1 MKYIKILLI
10 ILFTIIISYILI
22 KFKYTDFENFSFK
35 DGTFDL
41 LLIDTKLKYGDCDNG
56 NCKIK
61 LSGILNNILYYIT
74 EKNDIYILNTNG
86 GVSKS
91 KISSYEDEDI
101 TSVCF
106 SDNFK
111 YGFAIVKSAITK
123 KNFIYYTIN
132 NGLNW
137 DKLKIDES
145 DKIYFNIKNNIIMNN
160 ILLKTNNDTK
170 EAEKLSITTFL
181 KEKKKLDGLDGN
193 YEYKTQANII
203 EINLTENS
211 KTFLNN
217 IELSQTVSEPTY
229 NFKVSEK
236 YKIYEETNT
245 DKDTIT
251 YKEIKKILN
260 YNENYIYLLKEST
273 NDETS
278 FNYSI
283 NFYDQLVTTTNY
295 IGDIKLYNNLLIAN
309 TDKDLILININPT
322 NYAITE
328 TVKIFN
334 FENDIKLYDIDLIFD
349 DDGVLS
355 SYDIFIVSN
364 KNKLFKFNLNLNF
377 KIKNFINNTYNI
389 FSESYLVGIASNYSD
404 DIRLYEDISLPSDIT
419 VINNLLINRKKKKG
433 DSMII
438 IGNDIYLYKKTTD
451 STAADGWK
459 GIQNYKIEKQEENMD
474 TFLANDNDY
483 TVDKIIFKGDN
494 TLKHKI
500 YTFKITEEKYVDIL
514 LVGGGGGGGYGG
526 GGGGS
531 GDAKIL
537 RNFKMGKGT
546 YKIIVGSGGN
556 GGFNDGS
563 MGGGNNILSWAEE
576 WKRRLLGNS
585 LDTDDETKLLQKGGA
600 GNSGNNT
607 ELLKLIEGGGDTY
620 KRLLVIAGGGGGASY
635 SSNVPRTPING
646 ELGKSNYSSGGGG
659 GAGIS
664 NSLNVGIG
672 GLGNDISGNGGSGFY
687 KNNKSY
693 GGGGGGIGNILL
705 RHDRSYD
712 INDIKHGR
720 SATETS
726 IGDGGSGYILDSST
740 SFKIGEND
748 LTISKGGNGGFFGE
762 LIPSD
767 VYKFEDT
774 GGGKGFSLHSKKNSD
789 IVKTFIPG
797 KGGDGGIII
806 EGNVDIKDTYLK
818 RGENGSE
825 GILIIVSSTKKYET
839 EKSEEVSNDELLQLY
854 GINER
859 DLNEERKDY
868 VKSYYDNFIE
878 KINQKKLHLQD
889 LDHLKK
895 DNKLEHKN
903 SFIKLENI
911 KNMSEFGI
919 SSQNKKTINDPISDA
934 YLPYTNTKYDD
945 AIDAPEINNINFNII
960 TLYKQLLIRQPTSK
974 ELKNNSRKIRE
985 GILDLKSLRR
995 IIINSDEYTKIV
1007 KLQSNYINPELLYKS
1022 TKKLIIDKIADIY
1035 LKEKEEEAP
1044 KILLV
1049 PLKDIYHHFQYNDY
1063 LLRAL
1068 LVNQNFNSF
1077 KNELIDNLDT
1087 SKSDILELL
1096 NNHFDMN
1103 ELKSKANDIKRF
1115 DMYHKQESDVSIQP
1129 FEEDKYEEW
1138 LDKYGDLDSTIKDI
1152 KLEDLVLGDTYDYDR
1167 WNPNSLDKR
1176 FADTSGASISGMEFL
1191 AGRSTASSA
1200 ISASDI
1206 LAKFKSDNPHL
1217 SDYWDHSDEED
1228 GDTFVDFKEYLRKND
1243 NKLKEFKNLRK
1254 KMYSSEKFENFQTQ
1268 INPTP
1273 FSSLDSETISYLDR
1287 IGNGGFDFVS
1297 SNDGN
1302 TNSVINIYSKS
1313 N

>member
-10 ILFTIIISYILI
+10 ILLTIIISYILI
-22 KFKYTDFENFSFK
+22 KFKYTDFENFSFN
-35 DGTFDL
+35 DDTFEL

-61 LSGILNNILYYIT
+61 LSGIINKILYYIT
-74 EKNDIYILNTNG
+74 EKNDIYFLNTNG

-91 KISSYEDEDI
+91 KISSYDDEEI
-101 TSVCF
+101 ISVCF

-123 KNFIYYTIN
+123 KNSIYYTIN

-137 DKLKIDES
+137 DKLKIDEN
-145 DKIYFNIKNNIIMNN
+145 DEIYFNIKNNIIMNN
-160 ILLKTNNDTK
+160 ILLKTNNDK
-170 EAEKLSITTFL
+170 EPEKLIITTFL
-181 KEKKKLDGLDGN
+181 KETNNIDGLDGN
-193 YEYKTQANII
+193 YEYKTQTNII
-203 EINLTENS
+203 EINLIENGT
-211 KTFLNN
+211 TFLNN
-217 IELSQTVSEPTY
+217 IELSETVSESTY
-229 NFKVSEK
+229 NFKVTEK
-236 YKIYEETNT
+236 YKIHEETKT
-245 DKDTIT
+245 DKDDII

-260 YNENYIYLLKEST
+260 YNDIYIYLLKQY
-273 NDETS
+273 NDDETNINYNLK
-278 FNYSI
+278 FNQI
-283 NFYDQLVTTTNY
+283 ELFGIDNIKN
-295 IGDIKLYNNLLIAN
+295 IKLYNNFLIAN
-309 TDKDLILININPT
+309 KNKELILIDLVAYDFISNKDISG
-322 NYAITE
+322 IS
-328 TVKIFN
+328 KIFDIFKSDDDN
-334 FENDIKLYDIDLIFD
+334 SIKLYDVDLIYND
-349 DDGVLS
+349 SALIS

-364 KNKLFKFNLNLNF
+364 TNKLFKFNLNLNF
-377 KIKNFINNTYNI
+377 QIKNFIDETYINFPMDNNLYPQYNTQT
-389 FSESYLVGIASNYSD
+389 EK
-404 DIRLYEDISLPSDIT
+404 LYEEIVLPSDIT
-419 VINNLLINRKKKKG
+419 KINNLLINMKKNKG

-438 IGNDIYLYKKTTD
+438 IGNDMYLYKKTTD
-451 STAADGWK
+451 GTSADHWK
-459 GIQNYKIEKQEENMD
+459 AIQNYKIEKQQENMD
-474 TFLANDNDY
+474 AFLANVDDY
-483 TVDKIIFKGDN
+483 TADKIIFKGDN

-500 YTFKITEEKYVDIL
+500 YTFKITEVKYVDIL

-526 GGGGS
+526 GGGGA

-563 MGGGNNILSWAEE
+563 IGGGNNILSWAEE

-607 ELLKLIEGGGDTY
+607 ELLKKIEGSDDTY

-635 SSNVPRTPING
+635 ASNVPRTPING

-712 INDIKHGR
+712 ISDIKHGR
-720 SATETS
+720 SATETN
-726 IGDGGSGYILDSST
+726 IGDGGQGYILDSKT
-740 SFKIGEND
+740 SFKIGELD

-767 VYKFEDT
+767 IYKFEGD
-774 GGGKGFSLHSKKNSD
+774 KGFTSHSEKNSD
-789 IVKTFIPG
+789 KLKPFIPG

-806 EGNVDIKDTYLK
+806 EGNVDIKDKYLK
-818 RGENGSE
+818 RGENGTE
-825 GILIIVSSTKKYET
+825 GILIIVSSTKIYET
-839 EKSEEVSNDELLQLY
+839 EKIEEVSEDELLQLY
-854 GINER
+854 GITER
-859 DLNEERKDY
+859 DLNGERKDY
-868 VKSYYDNFIE
+868 VKSYYDDFNDQI
-878 KINQKKLHLQD
+878 KLKKLHLQD

-911 KNMSEFGI
+911 KDMSEFGI
-919 SSQNKKTINDPISDA
+919 SSENKKSINDPISDA
-934 YLPYTNTKYDD
+934 YLPYNNTKYDD
-945 AIDAPEINNINFNII
+945 DIDAPDVNNLNYNII
-960 TLYKQLLIRQPTSK
+960 TLYKQLLYRQPTTK

-985 GILDLKSLRR
+985 GILDIKSLRR
-995 IIINSDEYTKIV
+995 IIVNSDEYTKIV

-1022 TKKLIIDKIADIY
+1022 TKKQIIDKIADIY

-1087 SKSDILELL
+1087 SKNDILELL
-1096 NNHFDMN
+1096 NKHFDMN
-1103 ELKSKANDIKRF
+1103 ELKSKANDIKRY

-1129 FEEDKYEEW
+1129 FDEDKYEEW

-1176 FADTSGASISGMEFL
+1176 FADISETPTPGMEFL
-1191 AGRSTASSA
+1191 AGRSTTEGTGKT
-1200 ISASDI
+1200 ISELIAELKAQHEDDTPWYSDG
-1206 LAKFKSDNPHL
+1206 D
-1217 SDYWDHSDEED
+1217 D
-1228 GDTFVDFKEYLRKND
+1228 GDTFVDFGQYLKKNQK
-1243 NKLKEFKNLRK
+1243 KLEEFKNIRK
-1254 KMYSSEKFENFQTQ
+1254 KMYSSEKFENFDEHHKFTIGK
-1268 INPTP
+1268 INSNNP
-1273 FSSLDSETISYLDR
+1273 FSLDSETISYLNN
-1287 IGNGGFDFVS
+1287 IGS
-1297 SNDGN
+1297 GN
-1302 TNSVINIYSKS
+1302 IFNMNA
-1313 N
+1313 

>member
-181 KEKKKLDGLDGN
+181 KEKKKIDGLDGN

-419 VINNLLINRKKKKG
+419 VINNLLINRKKKK
-433 DSMII
+433 
-438 IGNDIYLYKKTTD
+438 KKT
-451 STAADGWK
+451 
-459 GIQNYKIEKQEENMD
+459 KI
-474 TFLANDNDY
+474 
-483 TVDKIIFKGDN
+483 KI
-494 TLKHKI
+494 
-500 YTFKITEEKYVDIL
+500 
-514 LVGGGGGGGYGG
+514 
-526 GGGGS
+526 
-531 GDAKIL
+531 
-537 RNFKMGKGT
+537 
-546 YKIIVGSGGN
+546 
-556 GGFNDGS
+556 
-563 MGGGNNILSWAEE
+563 
-576 WKRRLLGNS
+576 
-585 LDTDDETKLLQKGGA
+585 
-600 GNSGNNT
+600 
-607 ELLKLIEGGGDTY
+607 
-620 KRLLVIAGGGGGASY
+620 
-635 SSNVPRTPING
+635 
-646 ELGKSNYSSGGGG
+646 
-659 GAGIS
+659 
-664 NSLNVGIG
+664 
-672 GLGNDISGNGGSGFY
+672 
-687 KNNKSY
+687 
-693 GGGGGGIGNILL
+693 
-705 RHDRSYD
+705 
-712 INDIKHGR
+712 
-720 SATETS
+720 
-726 IGDGGSGYILDSST
+726 
-740 SFKIGEND
+740 
-748 LTISKGGNGGFFGE
+748 
-762 LIPSD
+762 
-767 VYKFEDT
+767 
-774 GGGKGFSLHSKKNSD
+774 
-789 IVKTFIPG
+789 
-797 KGGDGGIII
+797 
-806 EGNVDIKDTYLK
+806 
-818 RGENGSE
+818 
-825 GILIIVSSTKKYET
+825 
-839 EKSEEVSNDELLQLY
+839 
-854 GINER
+854 
-859 DLNEERKDY
+859 
-868 VKSYYDNFIE
+868 
-878 KINQKKLHLQD
+878 
-889 LDHLKK
+889 
-895 DNKLEHKN
+895 
-903 SFIKLENI
+903 
-911 KNMSEFGI
+911 
-919 SSQNKKTINDPISDA
+919 
-934 YLPYTNTKYDD
+934 
-945 AIDAPEINNINFNII
+945 
-960 TLYKQLLIRQPTSK
+960 
-974 ELKNNSRKIRE
+974 
-985 GILDLKSLRR
+985 
-995 IIINSDEYTKIV
+995 
-1007 KLQSNYINPELLYKS
+1007 
-1022 TKKLIIDKIADIY
+1022 
-1035 LKEKEEEAP
+1035 
-1044 KILLV
+1044 
-1049 PLKDIYHHFQYNDY
+1049 
-1063 LLRAL
+1063 
-1068 LVNQNFNSF
+1068 
-1077 KNELIDNLDT
+1077 
-1087 SKSDILELL
+1087 
-1096 NNHFDMN
+1096 
-1103 ELKSKANDIKRF
+1103 
-1115 DMYHKQESDVSIQP
+1115 
-1129 FEEDKYEEW
+1129 
-1138 LDKYGDLDSTIKDI
+1138 
-1152 KLEDLVLGDTYDYDR
+1152 
-1167 WNPNSLDKR
+1167 
-1176 FADTSGASISGMEFL
+1176 
-1191 AGRSTASSA
+1191 
-1200 ISASDI
+1200 
-1206 LAKFKSDNPHL
+1206 
-1217 SDYWDHSDEED
+1217 
-1228 GDTFVDFKEYLRKND
+1228 
-1243 NKLKEFKNLRK
+1243 
-1254 KMYSSEKFENFQTQ
+1254 
-1268 INPTP
+1268 
-1273 FSSLDSETISYLDR
+1273 
-1287 IGNGGFDFVS
+1287 
-1297 SNDGN
+1297 
-1302 TNSVINIYSKS
+1302 
-1313 N
+1313 